1 MSWNAHLTNRRDS
14 SKLLFNDSFRIVF
27 HERKQGTNLQ
37 MNGIDCRI
45 KYSRAHPVSTC
56 LSGENGI
63 LYNADT
69 RKEKAVNATALL
81 VWKNLNGS
89 RNTGNIARVVLE
101 NYEGALEDE
110 ILRDVEGF
118 LGELF
123 EDGFIEPADA
133 GRAPLPAEEYVQIS
147 DRPGDFDISLTG
159 KCNLHCDY
167 CFYAHE
173 MHDRP
178 DLSTSE
184 WLTFLDELGGLGVRT
199 LTLSGGEV
207 FVRKELFELIDYIVD
222 KRMRYSIL
230 SNGTLIDERM
240 ISRLE
245 EKKRR
250 LRLNSIQVSIDGS
263 CAEVHDMS
271 RGKGS
276 FERAIRGLRLLKE
289 AGFPATSRVT
299 VNRHNVDD
307 LDNIA
312 RLLLEDVG
320 LQGFGTNDAMPM
332 GAGCDNQAGITLL
345 PQQQLQAMKDLVRL
359 EKKYNGRINATAGP
373 LAKWKSYGEMERAK
387 ATGEKSARW
396 QMGFLTACGCVFN
409 KLAVHHDG
417 IITPCNML
425 AGLELGRVDRDPIT
439 TIWKTHPTL
448 KALKE
453 RRNIPMQ
460 EVPGCG
466 DCDWA
471 PYCNGSCPGL
481 AHTMTG
487 DFNMANPHDCYR
499 NFLQATG
506 LTSETVPWKKS

>member
-1 MSWNAHLTNRRDS
+1 MSGFEKH
-14 SKLLFNDSFRIVF
+14 
-27 HERKQGTNLQ
+27 
-37 MNGIDCRI
+37 I
-45 KYSRAHPVSTC
+45 KYSRSEAVSAN
-56 LSGENGI
+56 LSEENAI

-69 RKEKAVNATALL
+69 GREKAINPSAFLIWQKL
-81 VWKNLNGS
+81 DGGNGTDGIVRS
-89 RNTGNIARVVLE
+89 LLE
-101 NYEGALEDE
+101 NYEGASYEDV
-110 ILRDVEGF
+110 LGDVCAF
-118 LGELF
+118 LGELLEGKF
-123 EDGFIEPADA
+123 IEAAPDGFQRLGPDECT
-133 GRAPLPAEEYVQIS
+133 EIS

-178 DLSTSE
+178 DLSQKE
-184 WLTFLDELGGLGVRT
+184 WFAFFDELGHLGVRT

-207 FVRKELFELIDYIVD
+207 FVRKDLFELIDYIIER
-222 KRMRYSIL
+222 RMSYSIL
-230 SNGTLIDERM
+230 SNGTLIDEKM
-240 ISRLE
+240 ILRLE

-263 CAEVHDMS
+263 CAEVHDRS
-271 RGKGS
+271 RGEGCFK
-276 FERAIRGLRLLKE
+276 RAIQGLRLLKE
-289 AGFPATSRVT
+289 NGFPVTCRVT

-320 LQGFGTNDAMPM
+320 LPGFSTNDAMPM

-345 PQQQLQAMKDLVRL
+345 PQQQLQAMKTLVRL
-359 EKKYNGRINATAGP
+359 EKQYDSRVTASAGP
-373 LAKWKSYGEMERAK
+373 LAKWKSYGEMEHAK
-387 ATGEKSARW
+387 ATGEKASRW
-396 QMGFLTACGCVFN
+396 RMGFLTACGCVFN
-409 KLAVHHDG
+409 KLSVHHDG

-425 AGLELGRVDRDPIT
+425 AGLELGRVNRDSIK

-460 EVPGCG
+460 EVPGCEE
-466 DCDWA
+466 CEWA

-499 NFLQATG
+499 NFLQSTG
-506 LTSETVPWKKS
+506 LNSGTVPWGSIIHI